1 MPLEPE
7 AVRYLQD
14 SGILYMPGKAASAGG
29 VSVSGFE
36 QAQNAQR
43 MYWTFEEVDAK
54 LQRQMAFIFNNVA
67 GAAKRYGKEGNYLA
81 GANICAFER
90 VAQAMVAQGLY

>member
-1 MPLEPE
+1 
-7 AVRYLQD
+7 
-14 SGILYMPGKAASAGG
+14 
-29 VSVSGFE
+29 
-36 QAQNAQR
+36 
-43 MYWTFEEVDAK
+43 
-54 LQRQMAFIFNNVA
+54 MAFIFNNVA